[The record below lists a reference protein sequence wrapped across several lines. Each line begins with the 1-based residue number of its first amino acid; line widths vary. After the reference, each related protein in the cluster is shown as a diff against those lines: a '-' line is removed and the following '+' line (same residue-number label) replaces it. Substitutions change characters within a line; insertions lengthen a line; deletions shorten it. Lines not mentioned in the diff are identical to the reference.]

1 LLDWALYL
9 GPLLVLFSLVS
20 LASFSAAGSAFLSIS
35 KNRLRREMEEKEDPR
50 LRNLLQWR
58 EDPQT
63 MLSVLAVGDYISI
76 FAYVALTLWWIAQMS
91 LASGWAWLTIV
102 LALILLILA
111 EVGLRLMGAS
121 HPLATLLR
129 FSGFLAVVRI
139 LLAPLAGLF
148 RIAAKGLFR
157 AGSDLEAEEETE
169 VKALAEMREE
179 VEDLPAGQREMI
191 SAIFEFRE
199 KEVSEVMV
207 PRMDII
213 ALEQSTPLQQ
223 ALRTLVESGHSRL
236 PIYHEQVDNITG
248 VLLEKDALRASLEDH
263 PALTAADLARPPFF
277 VPESKRISELL
288 PEMQRKKTQ
297 IALVVDEYG
306 GLEGLV
312 TMEDLLEEIVG
323 EIRDEHDLETE
334 PVHTLA
340 PGSFQIV
347 AGLSL
352 RELEDLTGEEIQ
364 SEDYDTVG
372 GFLYGLFQHIPA
384 PGEEVDFH
392 RLHFRV
398 EETRGNRILKIQVD
412 LRPEEENSIGD

>member
-1 LLDWALYL
+1 MDWALYL

-312 TMEDLLEEIVG
+312 TMEDILEEVVG
-323 EIRDEHDLETE
+323 EFTTDIAALSKDITPQDD
-334 PVHTLA
+334 
-340 PGSFQIV
+340 GSFIVDASITLRNINRLLSWQLPAIGPRTLSGLIIEFLGYIPPADCCLMIEKYQIEV
-347 AGLSL
+347 LKVSDNTIKSVRIIKIGKKRRAILS
-352 RELEDLTGEEIQ
+352 
-364 SEDYDTVG
+364 V
-372 GFLYGLFQHIPA
+372 
-384 PGEEVDFH
+384 
-392 RLHFRV
+392 
-398 EETRGNRILKIQVD
+398 
-412 LRPEEENSIGD
+412 

>member
-1 LLDWALYL
+1 MLDWALYL

-50 LRNLLQWR
+50 LRNLLLWR

-91 LASGWAWLTIV
+91 LASGWAWLTII

-157 AGSDLEAEEETE
+157 AGSDLEEEETE

-223 ALRTLVESGHSRL
+223 ALRILVESGHSRL
-236 PIYHEQVDNITG
+236 PIYREQVDNITG

-263 PALTAADLARPPFF
+263 SALTAADLARPPFF

-306 GLEGLV
+306 GLEGLA

-323 EIRDEHDLETE
+323 EIRDEHDLEPE

-372 GFLYGLFQHIPA
+372 GFLYGLFQHIPT

-398 EETRGNRILKIQVD
+398 EETRGNRILKIRVD

>member
-1 LLDWALYL
+1 MPDWALYV
-9 GPLLVLFSLVS
+9 GPLLILFSLVS
-20 LASFSAAGSAFLSIS
+20 LASFSAAESAFLSIS
-35 KNRLRREMEEKEDPR
+35 KNRLRREMEEKDDPR
-50 LRNLLQWR
+50 LRSLLLWR

-76 FAYVALTLWWIAQMS
+76 FAYVALTLWWITRMS

-111 EVGLRLMGAS
+111 EVGLRLMGVS

-129 FSGFLAVVRI
+129 FCGFLAVVRI
-139 LLAPLAGLF
+139 LLAPLAALF

-157 AGSDLEAEEETE
+157 AGSDLETEEETE

-179 VEDLPAGQREMI
+179 VEDLPAGEREMI

-223 ALRTLVESGHSRL
+223 ALRTMVESGHSRL
-236 PIYHEQVDNITG
+236 PIYQEQVDNVTG

-263 PALTAADLARPPFF
+263 PALSAADLARPPFF
-277 VPESKRISELL
+277 VPESKRISQLL

-340 PGSFQIV
+340 PGSFQIA

-352 RELEDLTGEEIQ
+352 RELEDLTREEIQ

-372 GFLYGLFQHIPA
+372 GFLYGLFQHIPT
-384 PGEEVDFH
+384 PGEEIDFH

-398 EETRGNRILKIQVD
+398 EETRGNRILKIRVD
-412 LRPEEENSIGD
+412 LRPEEEQDIGD